1 MSSFFYND
9 SEFIV
14 IASGW
19 DVVRKMPDGKTVM
32 VGANLFAGA
41 TAAEAEEKARALV
54 RSTNPVGVRIV
65 GPDVN
70 HPNMIGDMKIV
81 GPDVAHP
88 NFIYWDKDSSSF
100 PKGS

>member
-1 MSSFFYND
+1 MPSFFYND

-14 IASGW
+14 KAGGW
-19 DVVRKMPDGKTVM
+19 DVIRKMPDGKTVM
-32 VGANLFAGA
+32 VGTNLFEGL
-41 TAAEAEEKARALV
+41 TPAEAEEKARALV
-54 RSTNPVGVRIV
+54 HVTNPVGVRVV

-70 HPNMIGDMKIV
+70 HPNMIGGLKIV

-88 NFIYWDKDSSSF
+88 NFVYWNKDSSSF

>member
-1 MSSFFYND
+1 MASFFYND

-14 IASGW
+14 SPGGW
-19 DVVRKMPDGKTVM
+19 DVVRKLPDGTTVM
-32 VGANLFAGA
+32 VGTNLFDGLSPDE
-41 TAAEAEEKARALV
+41 AEAKARALV
-54 RSTNPVGVRIV
+54 QAPNPVGVKIV

-70 HPNMIGDMKIV
+70 HPNKIGDLKIV
-81 GPDVAHP
+81 GPDITHP

>member
-1 MSSFFYND
+1 MPSFFYND

-14 IASGW
+14 RTGGW
-19 DVVRKMPDGKTVM
+19 DVIRKLPDGKTVM
-32 VGANLFAGA
+32 VGANLFEGLSP
-41 TAAEAEEKARALV
+41 AEAEAKARLLV
-54 RSTNPVGVRIV
+54 RATNPVGVKIV

-70 HPNMIGDMKIV
+70 HPSKIGDLKIV

-88 NFIYWDKDSSSF
+88 NFVYWDKDSTSF

>member
-1 MSSFFYND
+1 MPSFFYND

-14 IASGW
+14 KPVGW
-19 DVVRKMPDGKTVM
+19 DIVRKLPNGSTVM
-32 VGANLFAGA
+32 VGTNLFAGS
-41 TAAEAEEKARALV
+41 TAEEAEAKARSLV
-54 RSTNPVGVRIV
+54 HSTNPVGVRSV

-70 HPNMIGDMKIV
+70 HPNMIGGMKIV